1 MLEKETPFFKRPL
14 AITDLEMTG
23 LDADIHE
30 IIEIGLVVI
39 NQDTL
44 EIIDTLDVK
53 VKPEH
58 IETAAPDALA
68 VNGYKE
74 EDWKDAASLYD
85 AMVQYNQKTP
95 NAVFAGW
102 NITFDWA
109 FMEKAF
115 KKTGIRHTMEYH
127 RIDIL
132 SFAWGKL
139 RNRGLD
145 QIRLSAI
152 CRYFGI
158 EEEPK
163 QHRAINGAMKA
174 YEVLQKLL
182 AMRD

>member
-1 MLEKETPFFKRPL
+1 MISSDFPFFKRPL

-23 LDADIHE
+23 LDSDIHE
-30 IIEIGLVVI
+30 IIEIGLVVVD
-39 NQDTL
+39 QDALEVLDTL
-44 EIIDTLDVK
+44 SVK
-53 VKPEH
+53 IKPEH
-58 IETAAPDALA
+58 IETATPEALA
-68 VNGYKE
+68 VNGYKP
-74 EDWKDAASLYD
+74 EDWQDAISLKDA
-85 AMVQYNQKTP
+85 MEQYSQKTQ

-115 KKTGIRHTMEYH
+115 KKTGIKQTMDYH

-139 RNRGLD
+139 RKRGLD
-145 QIRLSAI
+145 QVRLSSI

-163 QHRAINGAMKA
+163 QHRAINGAIKA
-174 YEVLQKLL
+174 HEVLKKLAEL
-182 AMRD
+182 SP